1 MDGEEKCRLLE
12 AWLDQQGVT
21 WAADAVSF
29 VAHGVVGGMGVRSKR
44 QIRPGEIG
52 GSTVSRP
59 RNTAAAKVIEQEGLD
74 LDASLRLSIATEVAL
89 GSRSRW
95 HGYFMSFTRPFEDLP
110 YLWSP
115 EQRRQLAGTDA
126 EGTVE
131 ETLAE
136 LQAEY
141 EEVIQPLLPR
151 LPLNGATISRENYL
165 QAATLATSRA
175 FTVDDY
181 HLEALVPLADAFNHR
196 CQKVP
201 AGEVV
206 REIQEGEGAA
216 APPLQLT
223 GGDAVP
229 FAPWLGPVPPMQIA
243 LAESRM
249 VPEGAKPKRHVGRKT
264 DTGRSGQLMI
274 YVLTEIPADT
284 EIFNTYGEFSNDKLL
299 QDYGFVLE
307 QNAFNTVTLAR
318 SMLAPGRRFRRHLRL
333 ATQHAALLGL
343 TQAGSGEEES
353 EEGSEDAEMGRSS
366 SQEQGLATFFELD
379 RGPLPKALRVL
390 LAVLSLPTST
400 LVRARAAPTAV
411 LRRYLRRS
419 SRWVLQ
425 LPVARCALRAALR
438 RRSSASPE
446 PTEAAELRR
455 RWEAAEAPQ
464 EKAALALRRF
474 AGTEY
479 TRGTSPRSG
488 PTAPSCEPQA
498 AHADLNAARERE
510 EIDAKGSQLL
520 AHPLDLMML
529 NQGLTFKALV
539 PQQVGLE
546 EFQKMW
552 FLSQTC
558 KKIVEIKDG
567 DVKTYDGDFR
577 YYMDMN
583 QDVRTKIE
591 SHYTGIDGLIDSVP
605 ATLAEKK
612 KKDWQMKQ
620 DTAAREPLESAEEPV
635 GQVEAGAASADAG
648 KFPFQKDLRQG

>member
-1 MDGEEKCRLLE
+1 MTAWMLRELLVVCSDSDSICE
-12 AWLDQQGVT
+12 VLAKIPKS
-21 WAADAVSF
+21 AVLS
-29 VAHGVVGGMGVRSKR
+29 
-44 QIRPGEIG
+44 I
-52 GSTVSRP
+52 

-74 LDASLRLSIATEVAL
+74 LDASLRLAIATEVAL

-136 LQAEY
+136 LELEY
-141 EEVIQPLLPR
+141 AEVIQPLLPR
-151 LPLNGATISRENYL
+151 LPLSGATISRENYL

-216 APPLQLT
+216 APPLKLT
-223 GGDAVP
+223 GGAAAP

-249 VPEGAKPKRHVGRKT
+249 VPEGAKPKRQVGRKT
-264 DTGRSGQLMI
+264 GTGRSGQLMI

-318 SMLAPGRRFRRHLRL
+318 SMLAEDEVRQTNYWSRRCRMLQAPAPGRRFRRQLRF
-333 ATQHAALLGL
+333 AAQHAAVLGL
-343 TQAGSGEEES
+343 TQAGEEES
-353 EEGSEDAEMGRSS
+353 EEGSEDAEMGS

-400 LVRARAAPTAV
+400 LVRARATPPGV
-411 LRRYLRRS
+411 LQRFLRRS
-419 SRWVLQ
+419 DNPMKPSYQ
-425 LPVARCALRAALR
+425 KEDTDK
-438 RRSSASPE
+438 SPH
-446 PTEAAELRR
+446 R
-455 RWEAAEAPQ
+455 RWEAAEPPR

-474 AGTEY
+474 AGT
-479 TRGTSPRSG
+479 
-488 PTAPSCEPQA
+488 A
-498 AHADLNAARERE
+498 
-510 EIDAKGSQLL
+510 
-520 AHPLDLMML
+520 
-529 NQGLTFKALV
+529 
-539 PQQVGLE
+539 
-546 EFQKMW
+546 
-552 FLSQTC
+552 
-558 KKIVEIKDG
+558 
-567 DVKTYDGDFR
+567 
-577 YYMDMN
+577 
-583 QDVRTKIE
+583 VR
-591 SHYTGIDGLIDSVP
+591 
-605 ATLAEKK
+605 
-612 KKDWQMKQ
+612 W
-620 DTAAREPLESAEEPV
+620 
-635 GQVEAGAASADAG
+635 
-648 KFPFQKDLRQG
+648 